1 MTKIAT
7 SFVNHYKLTLQTSLS
22 QLSSYVEELASK
34 LSNGKTKEQTRKAK
48 DQAKRCFQ
56 ELGLKLRKL
65 GVDYFITEAIKI
77 PFVTEKANHI
87 QARKRILCGINGY
100 ESQRSIPDKFPF
112 LLKDKDRN
120 TNIVPLNQFLSCHR
134 ITSFILRKVGADHAF
149 RVHGVEHYGV
159 INDRPNTL
167 APNQENDD
175 SESDSDS
182 DEDEDSDAISLKI
195 NFFLALPLKI
205 FFFLLFSPGIT
216 SS

>member
-56 ELGLKLRKL
+56 ELGLKINRIAYNLASFAPTTISGNSQLNLLQK
-65 GVDYFITEAIKI
+65 T
-77 PFVTEKANHI
+77 NHI

-167 APNQENDD
+167 APNQENGEVEDIIDLYREISNDD
-175 SESDSDS
+175 S
-182 DEDEDSDAISLKI
+182 
-195 NFFLALPLKI
+195 
-205 FFFLLFSPGIT
+205 
-216 SS
+216 